1 MLFFFV
7 LYFLLIIFPNLFFFC
22 FFLLIRFWLIASFPN
37 PNHTHTYLHTHPF
50 LGYTPSSAGHVR
62 NRSESVETVNP
73 LTLNDLTDGRRRHR
87 IRRYLVRY
95 LPHHLTPPTTTPQ
108 SPSSPVVVID
118 DDDDE
123 DHHNELTLDLDT
135 TPTTTSATT
144 TPNIITTTVTTV
156 PPPGPAPSILP
167 PTFSDVIST
176 STPSTTHEHRL
187 VGTVQ
192 PSVPVPVSPATIAH
206 HHLVLRDE
214 TTSSIDD
221 AAVDAAGSWQDSLK
235 RQRETDARQIE
246 SRLMDSIHHHHHH
259 GTASEA
265 GSIDVARFSH
275 FLESALTRTRIG
287 YHSSSSSVSSIH
299 AASAAAAAAAANVAN
314 NHNNNSSSST
324 SYYSTSSSY
333 NTSGSSNASSSNHS
347 RF

>member
-1 MLFFFV
+1 MV
-7 LYFLLIIFPNLFFFC
+7 DCIFPQP
-22 FFLLIRFWLIASFPN
+22 RS
-37 PNHTHTYLHTHPF
+37 HTHPF
-50 LGYTPSSAGHVR
+50 LGYTPSAGHVR
-62 NRSESVETVNP
+62 NRSESIETVNP
-73 LTLNDLTDGRRRHR
+73 LTLNDLTLRVLTDGRRRHR

-108 SPSSPVVVID
+108 SPSSPVIVVN

-123 DHHNELTLDLDT
+123 DHNELTLELD
-135 TPTTTSATT
+135 TPTTSASTT
-144 TPNIITTTVTTV
+144 TNVITTTTVTTV
-156 PPPGPAPSILP
+156 PLPGPAPSIL

-176 STPSTTHEHRL
+176 STPSTTHEHHL
-187 VGTVQ
+187 VGTVR
-192 PSVPVPVSPATIAH
+192 PSVPLSPATIAH

-299 AASAAAAAAAANVAN
+299 AAAAAGNVAN
-314 NHNNNSSSST
+314 NNSSST